1 MIDKEIEI
9 QSHINIIIIEII
21 RLIKTL
27 LILACLFLPYFG
39 LIFNE
44 SILRGLFEH
53 NLFELA
59 FKQQGLIYYYTLM
72 GQNIKKSPPLLTT
85 ERIR

>member
-1 MIDKEIEI
+1 
-9 QSHINIIIIEII
+9 
-21 RLIKTL
+21 
-27 LILACLFLPYFG
+27 LACLFLPYFG

-72 GQNIKKSPPLLTT
+72 GQNIKKIPPAFNDG
-85 ERIR
+85 EDSMMMNEP